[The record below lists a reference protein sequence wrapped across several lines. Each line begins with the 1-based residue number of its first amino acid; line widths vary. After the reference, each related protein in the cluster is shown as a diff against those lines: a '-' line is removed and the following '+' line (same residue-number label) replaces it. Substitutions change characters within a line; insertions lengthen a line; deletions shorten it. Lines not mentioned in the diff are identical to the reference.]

1 MGKSTINGPS
11 SIATLNYQRVSS
23 PFLFISVCIFPPH
36 LYDMIIYDIHAIYMP
51 SLLAETVDM
60 IWYASRSS
68 SSSWSSTLWRCDI
81 SGEAMPLTMWPNSII
96 SESLQQ
102 PRRPLTSCNHN
113 HASSSTWDS
122 HPSRMTW
129 KWPSCLPRAQSPL
142 PSLSLSAHIY
152 HQKPQ
157 PKPRKGS
164 DETIWV
170 MFLPSKFE
178 VCSTL
183 FTCNMSSTFG
193 AL

>member
-1 MGKSTINGPS
+1 
-11 SIATLNYQRVSS
+11 
-23 PFLFISVCIFPPH
+23 
-36 LYDMIIYDIHAIYMP
+36 MP
-51 SLLAETVDM
+51 SLVAETVFLWFDM
-60 IWYASRSS
+60 HPDHPILPEVQLSEGATFQGRPL
-68 SSSWSSTLWRCDI
+68 TRP
-81 SGEAMPLTMWPNSII
+81 GQAMPSII

-102 PRRPLTSCNHN
+102 PRRPLASCNHN
-113 HASSSTWDS
+113 HASSSTWDRKTHAEWHES
-122 HPSRMTW
+122 DQ
-129 KWPSCLPRAQSPL
+129 AVFPL
-142 PSLSLSAHIY
+142 SSIATSIFVIICTYY
-152 HQKPQ
+152 HQKLQ